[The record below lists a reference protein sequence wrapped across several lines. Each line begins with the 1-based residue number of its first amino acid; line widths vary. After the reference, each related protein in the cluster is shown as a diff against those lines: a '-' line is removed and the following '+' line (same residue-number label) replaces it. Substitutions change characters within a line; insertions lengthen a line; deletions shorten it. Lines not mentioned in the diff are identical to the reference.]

1 MITVVSHS
9 KTINQTINQSLI
21 VESFVLKSQDQLEE
35 IIFEEGVQTIP
46 NIKSEPQ
53 TPNDYDEN
61 KLERSFP
68 IPISMIKK
76 EKVKVEQEKPVEVKP
91 VIRLK
96 RLEFYSTKLQTNSRY
111 SLRPRKSSY
120 IFSPFTSYIF
130 TPRKKRNGFL
140 KKKIFKTIKVEGLG
154 MSKLRMTN
162 QVKSCK
168 VKLER
173 VKLRANSRYNL
184 RKKHNGFLKKKI

>member
-35 IIFEEGVQTIP
+35 IIFEEQSIP

-91 VIRLK
+91 VIYK
-96 RLEFYSTKLQTNSRY
+96 T
-111 SLRPRKSSY
+111 
-120 IFSPFTSYIF
+120 TS
-130 TPRKKRNGFL
+130 
-140 KKKIFKTIKVEGLG
+140 
-154 MSKLRMTN
+154 
-162 QVKSCK
+162 
-168 VKLER
+168 
-173 VKLRANSRYNL
+173 
-184 RKKHNGFLKKKI
+184 